1 MSTYKHI
8 LSAVDLSEDSKP
20 VARRALELQGLGA
33 ARLSLLHVVEPVP
46 IDMPDDFILPE
57 RAELEDYVVETA
69 RDKLNRFAEELG
81 IPEQARFL
89 EMGSAKTEI
98 ARFAEDNGVDLIV
111 LGSHG
116 RHGLQ
121 LLLGSTAN
129 AVLHVA
135 PCDVLAV
142 RVRGV

>member
-1 MSTYKHI
+1 MYPYEH
-8 LSAVDLSEDSKP
+8 LLVAVDLSEDSQP
-20 VARRALELQGLGA
+20 VIERALALQQLNE

-57 RAELEDYVVETA
+57 RAELEDYVVQTA
-69 RDKLNRFAEELG
+69 KDKLHRFGKEWD
-81 IPEQARFL
+81 IPDAARFL
-89 EMGSAKTEI
+89 EVGSAKTEI
-98 ARFAEDNGVDLIV
+98 ARFSEDNEVDLIV

-142 RVRGV
+142 RVKGV